1 MRTLSVILIAAAA
14 ATVFVA
20 LLAASPSGAVTFCVV
35 NENPTC
41 AEGNRYRVPTKFES
55 KLQKSSSAVFTGTP
69 NVSCGGSV
77 GTAESTAAGTPLLG
91 EGTSLSFSS
100 CTGCTVVEAR
110 NLPWNLEVEAAGGGN
125 GTITV
130 SGSGLGNPGV
140 AFSSCLSGATCVYG
154 AATASGTMTGGSPA
168 TVGFSGLIL
177 NREEGSKILC
187 GATTSVAATY
197 VQTAPAEPLFVSA
210 LP

>member
-1 MRTLSVILIAAAA
+1 MRKMSVIFIAATA
-14 ATVFVA
+14 ATVLIV
-20 LLAASPSGAVTFCVV
+20 LLAVTPSGAVTFCLE
-35 NENPTC
+35 NENPPC

-55 KLQKSSSAVFTGTP
+55 KLQKSTSVTFTGTP
-69 NVSCGGSV
+69 NVSCSGSV
-77 GTAESTAAGTPLLG
+77 GTAESTVAGTPLLG

-100 CTGCTVVEAR
+100 CTGCTAVEAR

-125 GTITV
+125 GTITL
-130 SGSGLGNPGV
+130 SGSGLGNPGIK
-140 AFSSCLSGATCVYG
+140 FSSCLSGATCVYG

-168 TVGFSGLIL
+168 TIGFSGLTL
-177 NREEGSKILC
+177 NREEGSKVLC

-197 VQTAPAEPLFVSA
+197 VQTAPPEPLFVSA